1 MPTYDYVCDKC
12 GHEFEYFQS
21 MSDELLTEC
30 PECKAKGQVRRLI
43 GCGAGIIFKGSGF
56 YETDYKRKPSPGSSN
71 ESSSDSTSSN
81 ESSDT
86 KSGDTKTSSD
96 AKPAKAD
103 KPKKSK
109 KEAA

>member
-21 MSDELLTEC
+21 MSDELLTDC
-30 PECKAKGQVRRLI
+30 PECEAKGEVRRLI

-56 YETDYKRKPSPGSSN
+56 YETDYKRKSSSESSN
-71 ESSSDSTSSN
+71 ENSNASSASNSSN
-81 ESSDT
+81 ESSDA
-86 KSGDTKTSSD
+86 KKTSD
-96 AKPAKAD
+96 AKPAKTD